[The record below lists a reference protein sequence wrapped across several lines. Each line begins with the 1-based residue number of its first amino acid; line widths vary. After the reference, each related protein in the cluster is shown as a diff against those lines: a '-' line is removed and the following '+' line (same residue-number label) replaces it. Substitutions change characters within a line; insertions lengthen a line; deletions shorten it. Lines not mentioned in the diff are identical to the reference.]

1 MPNLSARVRDWALRT
16 FKGRSQEEAAWE
28 DETQW
33 VSSPPESYMVG
44 ALVVDATPLGVR
56 AAGANRPSAV
66 YQVSIRV
73 DGRSGT
79 WSSRYGLPATDNS
92 ARQAAETA
100 LDELDQLWRDPQGW
114 RSQVL
119 AGMSEDEVEAM
130 EESPSM
136 RRDLEAAK
144 WVGPELDAVR
154 RRRESSGSWLEA
166 PLPG

>member
-1 MPNLSARVRDWALRT
+1 MPSFSTRVRAWVLRT
-16 FKGRSQEEAAWE
+16 FKGRSQEDAAWE
-28 DETQW
+28 DESQW
-33 VSSPPESYMVG
+33 VSSPPQSYMVG

-73 DGRSGT
+73 EGRAAT

-100 LDELDQLWRDPQGW
+100 LNELDHLCRDPEGW

-119 AGMSEDEVEAM
+119 EGMSEDGVESM

-144 WVGPELDAVR
+144 WVGPELDGVR
-154 RRRESSGSWLEA
+154 QRRENSGSWLEA